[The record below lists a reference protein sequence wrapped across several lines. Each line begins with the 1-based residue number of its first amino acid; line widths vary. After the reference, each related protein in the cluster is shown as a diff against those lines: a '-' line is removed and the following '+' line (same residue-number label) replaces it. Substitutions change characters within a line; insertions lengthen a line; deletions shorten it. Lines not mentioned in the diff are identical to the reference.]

1 MCDAFSCVQKMVW
14 LPILGTFNL
23 HSDVN
28 ASECTRGSTNTLK
41 ESALKVKCGRRI
53 FCRPWES
60 NLRQPRA
67 RPDAEP
73 MSAAPFQHHK
83 FRLIIFFFVWPP
95 FFQQTRGSF
104 GKEVEGGSFG
114 PVKTWMTVQ
123 PNHSRRQVPALT
135 GSLLYEGQ
143 RASLTGLC
151 RRRLRKR

>member
-1 MCDAFSCVQKMVW
+1 MYFRVSKKMVW

-73 MSAAPFQHHK
+73 MSPAPFQHHK

-95 FFQQTRGSF
+95 FFQQTRESF

-114 PVKTWMTVQ
+114 PVKTWMTSAKPQSQTSSSVDWL
-123 PNHSRRQVPALT
+123 SVIRRT
-135 GSLLYEGQ
+135 EGQ
-143 RASLTGLC
+143 FN
-151 RRRLRKR
+151 RLMSPEA